1 MRLGYALILVI
12 SRNTRLWIW
21 TLNLAHF
28 QLRESKLSREEKMG
42 NELHYPLFT
51 SPEYAAFDVVYVK
64 LYLFI
69 SKFINTG
76 LNYTRNL
83 IWRHLSKFL
92 LFKVSNFDFWI
103 LTVLA
108 PISYHSEISKH
119 IIQSGVKIKRL
130 HH

>member
-1 MRLGYALILVI
+1 
-12 SRNTRLWIW
+12 
-21 TLNLAHF
+21 
-28 QLRESKLSREEKMG
+28 MG

-51 SPEYAAFDVVYVK
+51 SSEYAAFDVVYVK

-108 PISYHSEISKH
+108 PISYH
-119 IIQSGVKIKRL
+119 
-130 HH
+130 